1 MVSKNWMV
9 YSNNEQ
15 ILNYKHKIVTTLRR
29 SEHHEQEQMKG
40 NTSEV
45 IEWLY
50 QKQSNIRKIINSS
63 MVNLFRIDLFAPPP
77 PRSPLSLNSVAQI
90 LQSWNLEKLYHTQR
104 RSKKY
109 MNHLTE
115 HLSSAEIS
123 IFSPEISKFCFI
135 KKYRYRLHFD
145 FDR

>member
-1 MVSKNWMV
+1 MV

-15 ILNYKHKIVTTLRR
+15 VLNYKHKIVTTLRR

-63 MVNLFRIDLFAPPP
+63 MVNLFRMDLFAPPP
-77 PRSPLSLNSVAQI
+77 PPSPLSPV
-90 LQSWNLEKLYHTQR
+90 
-104 RSKKY
+104 
-109 MNHLTE
+109 
-115 HLSSAEIS
+115 
-123 IFSPEISKFCFI
+123 FKFCCTNPTI
-135 KKYRYRLHFD
+135 MKLGKVIPYPKKIQKVYEPP
-145 FDR
+145 DRTLEFC

>member
-1 MVSKNWMV
+1 MV

-50 QKQSNIRKIINSS
+50 QKQPNIRKIINSS
-63 MVNLFRIDLFAPPP
+63 MVNLFRMDLFAPPP
-77 PRSPLSLNSVAQI
+77 PLPPCFPLSLNSVAQI
-90 LQSWNLEKLYHTQR
+90 LQSSNLEKLYHTQR

-115 HLSSAEIS
+115 T
-123 IFSPEISKFCFI
+123 
-135 KKYRYRLHFD
+135 
-145 FDR
+145 